1 MRDEDG
7 FTPKEKATDLVL
19 GWIRM
24 IEGGQTAD
32 LADIEDSSS
41 PVFHAKVRS
50 QLRKMHNRMLENSGL
65 DGLPIDEPQPE
76 VTTIRSRR

>member
-1 MRDEDG
+1 MRDADG

-24 IEGGQTAD
+24 IEAGKTAD
-32 LADIEDSSS
+32 LGDIEASSS
-41 PVFHAKVRS
+41 PVFYTKVRS
-50 QLRKMHNRMLENSGL
+50 QLRKIHNRMLDNSGL

-76 VTTIRSRR
+76 VTTMRGGR